1 MPQLLPLIAGFDA
14 AAPLLWHR
22 GAMVTAGEF
31 LGQVMALAEALPPR
45 PYLVN
50 LCEQRANFLVAWCAA
65 AVRSQTNLL
74 PASRAPQVIAEVQAS
89 YGDNH
94 IVDDELV
101 ARVLAR
107 GRRDAV
113 RLMPQIAAD
122 HIVQIGFTSGSTGT
136 PTAHTKRWGSL
147 HFNTRYNAERICEC
161 LGGAKAAASATII
174 ATVPPQHMYGTETSV
189 LLPLL
194 AGMAVHDGRPLFPGD
209 LAVALAQVPAPRVL
223 VTTPV
228 HLRTLLASTQDFAEV
243 AVVVSATAPLETALA
258 LRVAAELKAPLLEMF
273 GSTETC
279 VIATRLTAHE
289 TGWRLY
295 PGVTL
300 ETAADHAWVRAPW
313 FDQAT
318 RLQDVVEIAADGCML
333 LRGRNVDMIE
343 IAGKRASLAELT
355 RRLLAIPG
363 VQDAVVFQPSDAESE
378 AQGVGRVQRVAAA
391 VVAPDLSAHEIL
403 TAMAQSV
410 DPVFL
415 PRPLL
420 RVATL
425 PRNELGK
432 TARAQLLQLL
442 RHPRIEPEPRRA
454 GLLQR
459 R

>member
-1 MPQLLPLIAGFDA
+1 MSTAGCIEAGLSVPQLLPLIAAFDA
-14 AAPLLWHR
+14 EAPLLWCR
-22 GAMVTAGEF
+22 GEPVSAAEF
-31 LGQVMALAEALPPR
+31 LGQVLTVAEALPPQ

-50 LCEQRANFLVAWCAA
+50 LCEQRANFLVAWCAT
-65 AVRSQTNLL
+65 AVRGQTNLL
-74 PASRAPQVIAEVQAS
+74 PASRAPQVIADAQTS
-89 YGDNH
+89 YPDNH
-94 IVDDELV
+94 IVDDEFV
-101 ARVLAR
+101 VQALAR
-107 GRRDAV
+107 TSQAAGRQ
-113 RLMPQIAAD
+113 MPGIAAD
-122 HIVQIGFTSGSTGT
+122 HIVQIAFTSGSTGA
-136 PTAHTKRWGSL
+136 PTAHAKRWGSL
-147 HFNTRYNAERICEC
+147 HFNTRFNAERIREC
-161 LGGAKAAASATII
+161 LGAAHGGAAPTVI

-194 AGMAVHDGRPLFPGD
+194 AGMAVHDARPLFPRD
-209 LAVALAQVPAPRVL
+209 VALALEQVPAPRVL

-228 HLRTLLASTQDFAEV
+228 HLRTLLASTQHYPAV
-243 AVVVSATAPLETALA
+243 AVVVSATAPLDAVLA

-295 PGVTL
+295 PGVSI

-318 RLQDVVEIAADGCML
+318 RLQDVVEISADGRML

-343 IAGKRASLAELT
+343 IAGKRASLSELT
-355 RRLLAIPG
+355 RRLLSIPG
-363 VQDAVVFQPSDAESE
+363 VRDAVVFQPSDTEAE

-391 VVAPDLSAHEIL
+391 VVAPSLSAHDLL
-403 TAMAQSV
+403 TAMAQGV

-420 RVATL
+420 LLTEL

-432 TARAQLLQLL
+432 TGRAQLLALL
-442 RHPRIEPEPRRA
+442 RHA
-454 GLLQR
+454 QD
-459 R
+459 